1 MEEELAKTGCRMHS
15 EGGTV
20 YVEGTEPYGAA
31 VYGHNDHRI
40 VMAMS
45 VLAASMDEPV
55 VIEGCEAV
63 AKSYP
68 EFFRDLAETGAK
80 TE

>member
-1 MEEELAKTGCRMHS
+1 MEEELAKTGCRMYS
-15 EGGTV
+15 DGGTV
-20 YVEGTEPYGAA
+20 YVEGTEPHEAT
-31 VYGHNDHRI
+31 VCSHNDHRI

-45 VLAASMDEPV
+45 VLAASMDEAV
-55 VIEGCEAV
+55 TIEGCEAV

-68 EFFRDLAETGAK
+68 DFFRDLAETGAK